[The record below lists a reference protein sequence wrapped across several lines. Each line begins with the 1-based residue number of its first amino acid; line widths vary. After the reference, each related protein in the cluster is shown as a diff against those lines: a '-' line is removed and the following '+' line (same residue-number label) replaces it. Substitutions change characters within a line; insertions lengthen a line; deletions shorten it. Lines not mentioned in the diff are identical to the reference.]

1 MDCNEIGGKTLLGT
15 SGKACRAIAILLCA
29 MVAAW
34 LVHMCIGRSLIRLL
48 YDGSVPDI
56 FKNIV
61 YFNPARSVEHYCRI
75 GDAMVFRFLMV
86 LASGISVGLLFY
98 QNIIRRK
105 TVHVLFLI
113 FSFMVVQATVSAM
126 STLHRV

>member
-1 MDCNEIGGKTLLGT
+1 MFFRMRDWIQDNSMDCNKIEGKTLLGT
-15 SGKACRAIAILLCA
+15 GGKACRAIAILLCA
-29 MVAAW
+29 VFLLW
-34 LVHMCIGRSLIRLL
+34 FSHMYIGRSLIRLL
-48 YDGSVPDI
+48 YDGSVPGI

-61 YFNPARSVEHYCRI
+61 YFNPARSVEHYVRI

-113 FSFMVVQATVSAM
+113 FSSF
-126 STLHRV
+126 